1 MQDKY
6 ISKVDAEK
14 AKAKMVQDEINAI
27 GKSDWMFEVR
37 QASDNHWYIV
47 AFDTQGEF
55 IGVM

>member
-1 MQDKY
+1 MNKNEAD
-6 ISKVDAEK
+6 K

-27 GKSDWMFEVR
+27 GKSDWTFEVK

-47 AFDTQGEF
+47 AFDNFGEF